1 MADNPTPTNRG
12 YPHSRLHSQTTP
24 LRALRYPQQSPAPRK
39 KLDLMLRTGLIDVLH
54 SLG

>member
-1 MADNPTPTNRG
+1 MQGAPLSAAE
-12 YPHSRLHSQTTP
+12 SRT
-24 LRALRYPQQSPAPRK
+24 RK